1 VTLRRPVPSTRPTRR
16 EFVQG
21 VGIAGLGLLA
31 GCGQLPWQA
40 QARVPR
46 IGWLGNVRADANLDP
61 NFEAFREGLRGLGY
75 ADGQNIVIEVRWSEG
90 RVERLPALA
99 TELVRL
105 QPDVLVT
112 TTTLPTQAAMQATS
126 TIPIVFCAVGDPAG
140 LGMVASLARPGGN
153 ITGQSDL
160 FVGLSGKRLEL
171 LKEAVPS
178 AARVAVLWKP
188 ANPASVLEWGETQ
201 QAARA
206 LGLEPISAEADS
218 GDDLPRAFETIAGA
232 HPDALIILSA
242 AYTSVIS
249 TPRLPEF
256 IARSRLPT
264 MHYRRE
270 DVAAGA
276 LMAYGPRLVSQY
288 RRAAYYVDRILKG
301 TPPAE
306 IPVEQP
312 REFDFVINLKTAQT
326 LGLTIPPHV
335 LLQATE
341 VIQ

>member
-1 VTLRRPVPSTRPTRR
+1 MRISRRQ
-16 EFVQG
+16 FVQG
-21 VGIAGLGLLA
+21 VGTTGLALVA
-31 GCGQLPWQA
+31 GCGPLPWQA

-46 IGWLGNVRADANLDP
+46 IAWLGNVRADADLDP
-61 NFEAFREGLRGLGY
+61 NLEAFREGLRELGY

-90 RVERLPALA
+90 RTERLPALA
-99 TELVRL
+99 TELVQL
-105 QPDVLVT
+105 HPDVLVT
-112 TTTLPTQAAMQATS
+112 TTTLPTQAAMQTTS

-140 LGMVASLARPGGN
+140 LGMVGSLARPGRN

-171 LKEAVPS
+171 LKEAVPG
-178 AARVAVLWKP
+178 AARVAVLWNP
-188 ANPASVLEWGETQ
+188 PNPASVLEWGEAQ

-206 LGLEPISAEADS
+206 LGLDPISVATDS
-218 GDDLPRAFETIAGA
+218 GDDLPRAFETIAA
-232 HPDALIILSA
+232 ARPDALVILSA

-264 MHYRRE
+264 MHYRHE

-276 LMAYGPRLVSQY
+276 LMAYGPRLVSLY

-312 REFDFVINLKTAQT
+312 REFDFVINLNTARA
-326 LGLTIPPHV
+326 LGLTIPEHV